1 VEKVLPKKEYSKEI
15 ASDPELLPEVESFF
29 EKIADDLQLT
39 DQQRNCLTLST
50 AEAVSNSI
58 VHGNKLDKNKKV
70 AITVNTDKSNI
81 EIRFKDEGEGFVPE
95 EVPDPTAPEN
105 ILKDSGRGIHIMKSF
120 LQELKYNFTPN
131 GTETI
136 LIMNIE

>member
-1 VEKVLPKKEYSKEI
+1 MEKVLPKKEYSKEI

-39 DQQRNCLTLST
+39 DQQRNCLTLSA

-70 AITVNTDKSNI
+70 AITVNTNESNI

>member
-1 VEKVLPKKEYSKEI
+1 MPKKEYSKEI

-39 DQQRNCLTLST
+39 DQQRNCLTLSA

-70 AITVNTDKSNI
+70 AITVNTNESNI